1 MINRLFNRINAIVW
15 WTPLLIGFLLTA
27 CFASLLHYQNQIDN
41 VAHIRSLADEA
52 EQMIIERFTQFQ
64 YGLRG
69 ARGAVIAA
77 GVNQISRGQFEDYI
91 DSRDIDI
98 EFPGALGFGFIRR
111 VPMAEEAAFVEAAR
125 LDGAPNFTIKTLTPH
140 ESDRFIIQ
148 YIYPIGRNQQ
158 AVGLDIG
165 SESNR
170 RNAALNSA
178 RENKARLTAPITLV
192 QADKKT
198 RRGVLIMMP
207 IYASHVPLET
217 PEQREAQVKGW
228 SYAPLVVDDVLAD
241 LNTVMGQAQ
250 IVLIS
255 KQDNDTFFSTERQTN
270 TAYFPAEQI
279 SRDIRVLGQQWT
291 LVLVPNSSAFEHQR
305 WNIPWIVTLGLSLTF
320 MCIFALNLI
329 TTRAVKDF
337 QDTQEIPRGL
347 KSIGLFLRSDAVKRS
362 WPSALCIILLI
373 FFSISWL
380 ILDKEQQTVAE
391 KLRESANAAISAIE
405 NTAQKFTNDVTFLAN
420 TPPIQE
426 LRDIHHQSLPSSSA
440 ADMSWRD
447 SLADIF
453 KAYMLTTPEIF
464 QVRLITA
471 ESGWHEQVKIQRV
484 DDELVRYEDKSLQDK
499 SHEPY
504 IKDTLRFASGGVFMS
519 NINLNREH
527 GSIEYPERP
536 VWRFSTPLYYD
547 NGEPLGIIIININA
561 LPLFQNIIHNNSA
574 AVTTY
579 LTNSEDEFIYHPDP
593 SKMFVFEQGKSYRWQ
608 DEFKPI
614 DTVNI
619 DMDNSKSYTSRQ
631 GRVWEQNQQFNMES
645 GSNPRVI
652 SLHSTTAQ
660 LPTLISIGSKI
671 LLLGLTLLILALI
684 SSAVQYWLWLSTLVA
699 QKDKW
704 NAQLRRQQEK
714 ENLRFKGLIESSPEA
729 TLIVDRYGII
739 KMVNEEAEKV
749 FGYARQQLENHSIER
764 LIPMELRHIHANHIK
779 DYTSNPKTRRMG
791 ATKDLFAINANGTEF
806 PVEISLSA
814 VSMDDEMLVSVSVRN
829 ITERLNFERKL
840 RNALEDAEQATQAKS
855 AFLANTSHEIRTPLN
870 AIIGLTHLLSDE
882 KLTDAQRRLV
892 EKISLSGKSLL
903 GIVNDVLDLSKI
915 EANEMT
921 LESLPLELKD
931 FLDEI
936 GSIFSIQAETKNLH
950 FALHLSQDLPLR
962 VNADITRLRQILVNL
977 LSNALKF
984 TTLGE
989 ITLSAEV
996 VANTDGKD
1004 AQEPTTRIR
1013 FTVTDTGIG
1022 IPTSAQERLFKPFS
1036 QADISTTR
1044 RFGGTGLGLSIVQK
1058 LVLLME
1064 GTLGVDSAEGKGSK
1078 FWVELPFHINYQ
1090 QDNSLPEHTH
1100 QSLYVMIAEDNPQ
1113 DALVLQS
1120 LTRSLGWR
1128 ADIVPDGAALI
1139 DLFTSRL
1146 EQNLRLPDALLVD
1159 WQMPNLDGIQAL
1171 QRLHQTVGPENL
1183 PAVLMV
1189 SAHDRKRVATE
1200 DTQRLI
1206 GSILQKPVN
1215 ASTLFNAVN
1224 EVVSLH
1230 TGVTDKVLHAT
1241 ATDAIKAKWLPDVS
1255 VLVVDDS
1262 ETNLEV
1268 AAYILNQTGAIATTA
1283 TSGKQ
1288 AIQKMETADTPYD
1301 AVLMDVQMPEM
1312 DGLEATRYIR
1322 QTLGHTKLPIIA
1334 LTAGALV
1341 EERRRAL
1348 SAGMDDF
1355 LTKPISPSRLISVL
1369 RTQIARSRGHE
1380 LAIEELKPT
1389 ANDESEWPSIEGL
1402 NSARSQEL
1410 LLGNKELFYTT
1421 LKHLLDENSNLTAEL
1436 IQDIDVPENHAL
1448 RLSLAAQVHK
1458 MRSSAGMIGSEM
1470 IHSLASNAE
1479 RQLRDENSPSYETL
1493 TKLITALSQL
1503 TDASQGFLQEWDQAI
1518 KQTLAEHA
1526 CQQSEQTSLETLNHL
1541 LQLLSDQDLSVLD
1554 LVEQHRESL
1563 LVTLGANH
1571 FEELLDSLRRLNF
1584 KQARIILE
1592 APIKSTGIVNE

>member
-1 MINRLFNRINAIVW
+1 MINRIFNRINTIVW
-15 WTPLLIGFLLTA
+15 WAPLLIGLFLTT

-41 VAHIRSLADEA
+41 AAHVRSLANEA
-52 EQMIIERFTQFQ
+52 EQMIIQRFELFQ

-77 GVNQISRGQFEDYI
+77 GVNQITRGQFEDYM
-91 DSRDIDI
+91 DSRDIDS
-98 EFPGALGFGFIRR
+98 EFSGALGFGFIRR

-125 LDGAPNFTIKTLTPH
+125 LDGAPNFKIKTLNPH
-140 ESDRFIIQ
+140 DGDRFVIQ
-148 YIYPIGRNQQ
+148 YIYPIARNQQ

-178 RENKARLTAPITLV
+178 RENKARITAPITLV
-192 QADKKT
+192 QANKKA
-198 RRGVLIMMP
+198 RRGVLIMLP
-207 IYASHVPLET
+207 IYASNVPLDT

-241 LNTVMGQAQ
+241 LNNVMGQAQ
-250 IVLIS
+250 IVLVS
-255 KQDNDTFFSTERQTN
+255 KLDNDTFFSTERLTN
-270 TAYFPAEQI
+270 TAYFPTEQV
-279 SRDIRVLGQQWT
+279 SRDIRVFGQQWT
-291 LVLVPNSSAFEHQR
+291 LILVPNSLAFEHQR
-305 WNIPWIVTLGLSLTF
+305 WNIPWIVTLGLTLTF
-320 MCIFALNLI
+320 VCIFVLNLI
-329 TTRAVKDF
+329 TTRAVKNVDES
-337 QDTQEIPRGL
+337 QEIPRGV
-347 KSIGLFLRSDAVKRS
+347 KSMGLFLRSDTVKRS
-362 WPSALCIILLI
+362 WPSALCILILI
-373 FFSISWL
+373 FCSTSWL
-380 ILDKEQQTVAE
+380 ILDKEQQTVSI
-391 KLRESANAAISAIE
+391 KLRNSAKAAISAIE
-405 NTAQKFTNDVTFLAN
+405 DTAKKYSEDAIFLAN

-426 LRDIHHQSLPSSSA
+426 LRDFQHQSLSSISA
-440 ADMSWRD
+440 ADKSWRD

-453 KAYMLTTPEIF
+453 KAYMLTTPDIF

-471 ESGWHEQVKIQRV
+471 ESGWHEQVKIQREG
-484 DDELVRYEDKSLQDK
+484 DELVRYEDKSLQNK

-504 IKDTLRFASGGVFMS
+504 IKDTLRFAAGGVYMS

-536 VWRFSTPLYYD
+536 VWRFSTPIFYD
-547 NGEPLGIIIININA
+547 DGEPLGIIIINISA
-561 LPLFQNIIHNNSA
+561 LPFIKGIINDNSA

-579 LTNSEDEFIYHPDP
+579 LTNADDEFIYHPDP

-608 DEFKPI
+608 DEFQPVSSI
-614 DTVNI
+614 NI
-619 DMDNSKSYTSRQ
+619 DVDNSHSFTSHQ
-631 GRVWEQNQQFNMES
+631 GRIWEQSQQFNMES
-645 GSNPRVI
+645 ATNPRVI
-652 SLHSTTAQ
+652 NLHSTVSQ
-660 LPTLISIGSKI
+660 LPTLISVGSKI
-671 LLLGLTLLILALI
+671 LLLGLLLFILAFI
-684 SSAVQYWLWLSTLVA
+684 SSAVQYWLWLTTLVA
-699 QKDKW
+699 EKDKW
-704 NAQLRRQQEK
+704 NAQLRHQQEK
-714 ENLRFKGLIESSPEA
+714 ETLRFKGLIESSPEA
-729 TLIVDRYGII
+729 TLIVDQYGLI
-739 KMVNEEAEKV
+739 KMVNTEAEKM
-749 FGYARQQLENHSIER
+749 FGYTREQLENYSIER
-764 LIPMELRHIHANHIK
+764 LIPSELRHHHATHIK
-779 DYTSNPKTRRMG
+779 NYTANPKTRRMG
-791 ATKDLFAINANGTEF
+791 ATKDLFAINAEGTEF

-814 VSMDDEMLVSVSVRN
+814 VSMENEMLVSVSVRN
-829 ITERLNFERKL
+829 ITERLDIERKL
-840 RNALEDAEQATQAKS
+840 RTALEDAEQATQAKS

-870 AIIGLTHLLSDE
+870 AIIGLTHLLSNE
-882 KLTDAQRRLV
+882 NLTEAQRRIV

-915 EANEMT
+915 EANEMM
-921 LESLPLELKD
+921 LEPLPLELKD

-962 VNADITRLRQILVNL
+962 VNADAIRLRQILVNL

-984 TTLGE
+984 TSLGE

-996 VANTDGKD
+996 VADLDDKES
-1004 AQEPTTRIR
+1004 QETTTRIR

-1022 IPTSAQERLFKPFS
+1022 ITASAQERLFNPFS

-1058 LVLLME
+1058 LVFLMQ
-1064 GTLGVDSAEGKGSK
+1064 GTLGVDSTDGKGSQ
-1078 FWVELPFHINYQ
+1078 FWVELPFDTNHLEET
-1090 QDNSLPEHTH
+1090 SLPEHTH
-1100 QSLYVMIAEDNPQ
+1100 QSLYVMIAEDNSQ
-1113 DALVLQS
+1113 DAQVLQS

-1128 ADIVPDGAALI
+1128 ADIVPDGKALLE
-1139 DLFTSRL
+1139 LFTSRL
-1146 EQNLRLPDALLVD
+1146 NQNLRLPDALLVD
-1159 WQMPNLDGIQAL
+1159 WQMPNLDGIKAL
-1171 QRLHQTVGPENL
+1171 KALIQTVGRENL

-1189 SAHDRKRVATE
+1189 SAHDRNQIAIE
-1200 DTQRLI
+1200 DTQHLI

-1215 ASTLFNAVN
+1215 PSTLFNAVN
-1224 EVVSLH
+1224 EVVSQH
-1230 TGVTDKVLHAT
+1230 TGLNEKVLHAT
-1241 ATDAIKAKWLPDVS
+1241 ATDAIKAKWLPDVR

-1268 AAYILNQTGAIATTA
+1268 AAYILNQTGAIAATA
-1283 TSGKQ
+1283 SSGKQ
-1288 AIQKMETADTPYD
+1288 AIQKMEMADRPYD

-1322 QTLGHTKLPIIA
+1322 ETLGHTKLPIIA

-1348 SAGMDDF
+1348 TAGMDDF

-1369 RTQIARSRGHE
+1369 RSQIARSRGHE

-1402 NSARSQEL
+1402 NSERAQEL

-1421 LKHLLDENSNLTAEL
+1421 LRHLLEENSNLTAEL
-1436 IQDIDVPENHAL
+1436 IEDIDEPDNQAL

-1458 MRSSAGMIGSEM
+1458 MRSAAGMIGSEI
-1470 IHSLASNAE
+1470 IHTLATDAE
-1479 RQLRDENSPSYETL
+1479 RQLREDNSQSYGTL
-1493 TKLITALSQL
+1493 SKLISALSQL
-1503 TDASQGFLQEWDQAI
+1503 TSASKDSLQEWDQSI
-1518 KQTLAEHA
+1518 KQTLTENAS
-1526 CQQSEQTSLETLNHL
+1526 QLSEQISQETLNHL

-1584 KQARIILE
+1584 KQAKTILE
-1592 APIKSTGIVNE
+1592 APIKRTGTVNE